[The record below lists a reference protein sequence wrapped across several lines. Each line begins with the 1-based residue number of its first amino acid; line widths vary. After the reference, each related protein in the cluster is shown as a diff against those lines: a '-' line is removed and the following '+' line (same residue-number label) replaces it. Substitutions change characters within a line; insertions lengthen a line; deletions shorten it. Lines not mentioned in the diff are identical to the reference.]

1 MWPMMETGKMRLSEI
16 IVALN
21 SLKFDLPKFN
31 EIVKDDDLD
40 YYHDVLSEVQS
51 IIINLDR

>member
-1 MWPMMETGKMRLSEI
+1 MKLNEI

-31 EIVKDDDLD
+31 EIVEDDDLD